1 MAATAAVKRL
11 KEGAD
16 VILRTALE
24 QRDRPPNEQV
34 PQDVQERLAADTLT
48 AAKEID
54 DIFERTKLA
63 ASEETEEE
71 VQREVVEL
79 QASIQEKEVLLVK
92 SLEMV
97 TLWEAKFAQLRSSQ
111 ELLLFNP
118 PT

>member
-71 VQREVVEL
+71 VQREVGAMLTGVLACCFE
-79 QASIQEKEVLLVK
+79 SIVSHIYVCVGLTDTFSDAVCPHNIPFRL
-92 SLEMV
+92 
-97 TLWEAKFAQLRSSQ
+97 
-111 ELLLFNP
+111 
-118 PT
+118 

>member
-1 MAATAAVKRL
+1 MAATAAVQRL

-16 VILRTALE
+16 GILRTALE

-34 PQDVQERLAADTLT
+34 PQEVQERLAADMLT

-71 VQREVVEL
+71 VQREVG
-79 QASIQEKEVLLVK
+79 AIGGR
-92 SLEMV
+92 
-97 TLWEAKFAQLRSSQ
+97 AC
-111 ELLLFNP
+111 LLLQKHCVS
-118 PT
+118 